1 MYIVKAKQEDIKNGR
16 RRLGRF
22 EKDLLEII
30 KNFEIFNFEI
40 AEIKDYNC
48 KSVYGFQR
56 YAIQILKK
64 NNIFNFKVIVSGGR
78 VFIVKIK
85 TTKQ

>member
-1 MYIVKAKQEDIKNGR
+1 MYIVKARKEDITNGR

-30 KNFEIFNFEI
+30 KNFEIFNFEV
-40 AEIKDYNC
+40 AEIKDYNF

-56 YAIQILKK
+56 YSTKILKK
-64 NNIFNFKVIVSGGR
+64 NNIFNFKVVVSGGR
-78 VFIVKIK
+78 PFIVKIK
-85 TTKQ
+85 NS

>member
-30 KNFEIFNFEI
+30 KNFEI

-56 YAIQILKK
+56 YATQILKK